1 MLKYK
6 IYGKQGFD
14 YVKIGEHSTLESAEK
29 KIDKK
34 LKKKYGDMVFIVP
47 YPEKIEAGMKI
58 YSGKDR
64 IFGRLVPDKEEFL
77 YGVIVKEDESFWWIS
92 RDFTDPTPVF
102 FLKDTFHE
110 KFVDEVFY
118 FKEDD
123 LY

>member
-1 MLKYK
+1 MYK
-6 IYGKQGFD
+6 IYAKQGFE
-14 YVKIGEHSTLESAEK
+14 YNQVGNHSTYESAEN
-29 KIDKK
+29 KINNSKFK
-34 LKKKYGDMVFIVP
+34 NKYGDMVRIVP
-47 YPEKIEAGMKI
+47 YPEKIEIGMKI

-64 IFGRLVPDKEEFL
+64 MFGRIVPDKEEFL
-77 YGVIVKEDESFWWIS
+77 YGVIVKEDDNFWWVS

-102 FLKDTFHE
+102 FLKDAFHE